1 MRKDI
6 AKIVQCQSE
15 MKLNDE
21 VRRKILQLQY
31 PCQVVTKTYLNS
43 VKMVK

>member
-21 VRRKILQLQY
+21 ARRKILQL

-43 VKMVK
+43 SVKMVK